1 MLQQKLEDNT
11 TGVKLNGTWAELL
24 SHPLTWT
31 PVSSRS
37 PCREGPPLPAALAL
51 LILVTLLPG
60 SASSVLAVTLL
71 GTVVENNGNFNS
83 NTHLTRMMNSGRH
96 QRVPSALCWP
106 SDAAAPL
113 QPTLGLTPASCR
125 SVGGQS
131 SSLGQPAA
139 NTEGHVGITQDHLHG
154 SSALPR
160 LRSSLSEKA
169 GKAAPPIPC
178 HALTGKAASKA
189 GSTLPEHPFM
199 GQFHHLPLRTVIW
212 DTSSTKGTAK
222 VAQAILR
229 FMSTFS
235 SVTEA
240 STL

>member
-1 MLQQKLEDNT
+1 MSRTPFSPFDMDSRQLQVTLQ
-11 TGVKLNGTWAELL
+11 G
-24 SHPLTWT
+24 
-31 PVSSRS
+31 RS
-37 PCREGPPLPAALAL
+37 PSAAPGHPAAWFC
-51 LILVTLLPG
+51 
-60 SASSVLAVTLL
+60 LL
-71 GTVVENNGNFNS
+71 GACCHPSTTTVVENNGNFNS

-96 QRVPSALCWP
+96 QRVSSALCWP

-160 LRSSLSEKA
+160 LTSSLSEKA

-178 HALTGKAASKA
+178 HTLTGKAASKA
-189 GSTLPEHPFM
+189 GSTLPERPFM

-222 VAQAILR
+222 AAQAILR